1 MKEVVLAI
9 TLIVGNLGIGFA
21 QTKDKAGKTKGVAVA
36 FYDEE
41 RLRSAGNEGSLE
53 NFMYFFQRIQE
64 IVKRDFPDVELRIL
78 KRGELLRL
86 PDGTGLN
93 VQNIRAELG
102 YVLFVRGKKR
112 RVLSG
117 VQTEADFACAAAAF
131 FHRSSSACPK

>member
-21 QTKDKAGKTKGVAVA
+21 QTRDKAGKTKGVAVA

-53 NFMYFFQRIQE
+53 TFMFFFQRIQE
-64 IVKRDFPDVELRIL
+64 IVKRDFPDVELRLL

-86 PDGTGLN
+86 PDRTQLN
-93 VQNIRAELG
+93 VQTIQPALG
-102 YVLFVRGKKR
+102 YILSARGKKR
-112 RVLSG
+112 RLLSG
-117 VQTEADFACAAAAF
+117 
-131 FHRSSSACPK
+131 